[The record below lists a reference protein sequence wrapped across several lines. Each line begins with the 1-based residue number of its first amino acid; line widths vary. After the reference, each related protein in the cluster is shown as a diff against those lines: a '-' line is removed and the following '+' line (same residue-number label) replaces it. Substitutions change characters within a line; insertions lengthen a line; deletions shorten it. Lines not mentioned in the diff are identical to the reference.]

1 MTYMESNIR
10 SYLFRVVKIVA
21 VVWAIALALASLIE
35 LLAGRMPWNEAFLL
49 LIFIGLLPAVLMW
62 LLGTTLLTVGF
73 SIRSK
78 LSTTPSTDGFS
89 ILSDPSVR
97 NVVLIIVAGIISAV
111 IAGLVLAHIFGI

>member
-1 MTYMESNIR
+1 MESNIR

-49 LIFIGLLPAVLMW
+49 LIFIGLLPAILVW

-73 SIRSK
+73 PIRSK

-89 ILSDPSVR
+89 ILSDLSVR
-97 NVVLIIVAGIISAV
+97 NVVLIIVTGIISAV